1 LDHCANAVSYPK
13 PDRPVGRVNAI
24 TLRHLPLHLNCPAS
38 RAVNAVE
45 NDKQIASPAV
55 STSLISPTSSAA
67 LLHAYD
73 RKAYLNARFRHHR
86 DTEGDVM
93 RIAKIEDL
101 HCNAGWRDFSFLKI
115 TTDDGLV
122 GWSEFMENFGAEGL
136 SGVIGRLGE
145 RLIGMDPRPVEKITA
160 FLHGLTRQTPYGINQ
175 QAIAAIENALV
186 DIKAKALGIPVYEL
200 LGGPVR
206 DRLRLYWSHCGT
218 WRVSFA
224 DRIKDWTGFDPIRS
238 LADVE
243 HAGAEVAKRG
253 FKGLKTNIML
263 FDGPAPRIHMPGF
276 NGDGWPELNID
287 RSLVDAITAE
297 LGAFRNG
304 AGPGVGLHLDLNFN
318 FKTEGYIR
326 LAQALEPF
334 DLVWLEI
341 DSYDPAAL
349 ATIRRS
355 ARTRIAS
362 CESLYGR
369 RQFKPYLEQQAVDV
383 AIIDVAWNGILESA
397 KIAAMADAYEV
408 NVAPHNFN
416 GHLGSLMSAH
426 LCAAIPNFRVMEI
439 DIEDVPWKDD
449 LVTKPPVIEAGDLLL
464 PTGPGWGAEVNE
476 AVIRAHP
483 PARPVKWT
491 E

>member
-1 LDHCANAVSYPK
+1 
-13 PDRPVGRVNAI
+13 
-24 TLRHLPLHLNCPAS
+24 
-38 RAVNAVE
+38 
-45 NDKQIASPAV
+45 
-55 STSLISPTSSAA
+55 
-67 LLHAYD
+67 
-73 RKAYLNARFRHHR
+73 
-86 DTEGDVM
+86 M
-93 RIAKIEDL
+93 RIARIEDL

-122 GWSEFMENFGAEGL
+122 GWSEYMENFGAEGL
-136 SGVIGRLGE
+136 SGVIAALGE

-206 DRLRLYWSHCGT
+206 DRLQLYWSHCGT

-224 DRIKDWTGFDPIRS
+224 DRIKEWTGWDPIRS

-243 HAGAEVAKRG
+243 RAGAEVARRG
-253 FKGLKTNIML
+253 FKGLKTNIMR
-263 FDGPAPRIHMPGF
+263 FDAETPYIHMPGF
-276 NGDGWPELNID
+276 NGSGWPAVNID
-287 RSLVDAITAE
+287 RAIVDSLVAE
-297 LGAFRNG
+297 MSAFRAG
-304 AGPGVGLHLDLNFN
+304 AGPKVGLHVDLNFN
-318 FKTEGYIR
+318 FRTEGYIT

-341 DSYDPAAL
+341 DSYDSAAL

-369 RQFKPYLEQQAVDV
+369 RQFRPFLEQQAVDV

-397 KIAAMADAYEV
+397 KIAAMCDAYEV

-416 GHLGSLMSAH
+416 GHIGSLMSAH

-449 LVTKPPVIEAGDLLL
+449 LVTPVPVIENGEFLI
-464 PTGPGWGAEVNE
+464 PTGIGWGAEVNE
-476 AVIRAHP
+476 DVIRAHP
-483 PARPVKWT
+483 PLKPVKWRG
-491 E
+491 

>member
-1 LDHCANAVSYPK
+1 
-13 PDRPVGRVNAI
+13 
-24 TLRHLPLHLNCPAS
+24 
-38 RAVNAVE
+38 
-45 NDKQIASPAV
+45 
-55 STSLISPTSSAA
+55 
-67 LLHAYD
+67 
-73 RKAYLNARFRHHR
+73 
-86 DTEGDVM
+86 M

-101 HCNAGWRDFSFLKI
+101 HCNAGWRDFSFLKV
-115 TTDDGLV
+115 TTDEGLV

-136 SGVIGRLGE
+136 STVIQRLGE
-145 RLIGMDPRPVEKITA
+145 RIIGMDPRPVEKITA

-186 DIKAKALGIPVYEL
+186 DIKAKALGVPVYEM

-206 DRLRLYWSHCGT
+206 ERLQLYWSHCGT

-224 DRIKDWTGFDPIRS
+224 DKIKEWTGFEPIRS

-243 HAGAEVAKRG
+243 RAGAEVARRG
-253 FKGLKTNIML
+253 FKGLKTNIMR
-263 FDGPAPRIHMPGF
+263 FDTDPPSIHMPGF
-276 NGDGWPELNID
+276 NGPGWPALNID
-287 RSLVDAITAE
+287 SAVVKGLVAQMD
-297 LGAFRNG
+297 AFRRG
-304 AGPGVGLHLDLNFN
+304 AGPRVGLHLDLNFN

-341 DSYDPAAL
+341 DTYDPAAL
-349 ATIRRS
+349 AMIRRS

-362 CESLYGR
+362 LESLYGR
-369 RQFKPYLEQQAVDV
+369 RQFRPFLEQQSVDV
-383 AIIDVAWNGILESA
+383 AIIDVAWNGILESM

-426 LCAAIPNFRVMEI
+426 MCAAIPNFRVMEI
-439 DIEDVPWKDD
+439 DIEDVPWKDE
-449 LVTKPPVIEAGDLLL
+449 LVTPVPRIENGELLI
-464 PTGPGWGAEVNE
+464 PMGPGWGAEINE

-483 PARPVKWT
+483 PRR
-491 E
+491 

>member
-1 LDHCANAVSYPK
+1 
-13 PDRPVGRVNAI
+13 
-24 TLRHLPLHLNCPAS
+24 
-38 RAVNAVE
+38 
-45 NDKQIASPAV
+45 
-55 STSLISPTSSAA
+55 
-67 LLHAYD
+67 
-73 RKAYLNARFRHHR
+73 
-86 DTEGDVM
+86 M

-136 SGVIGRLGE
+136 STVIRRLGE
-145 RLIGMDPRPVEKITA
+145 RLIGMDPRPVERITA

-186 DIKAKALGIPVYEL
+186 DIKAKSLNIPVYEL
-200 LGGPVR
+200 LGGPIR

-224 DRIKDWTGFDPIRS
+224 DRIKEWTGYEPIRS

-243 HAGAEVAKRG
+243 RAGAEVAERG
-253 FKGLKTNIML
+253 FKGLKTNIMR
-263 FDGPAPRIHMPGF
+263 FDVDPPVIHMPGF
-276 NGDGWPELNID
+276 NGPGWPECNID
-287 RSLVDAITAE
+287 KPLIDALRAE
-297 LGAFRNG
+297 LSEFRRG

-326 LAQALEPF
+326 LAQALEEF

-341 DSYDPAAL
+341 DSYNPEAL

-355 ARTRIAS
+355 SRTPVAS
-362 CESLYGR
+362 LESLYGR
-369 RQFKPYLEQQAVDV
+369 RQFRPFLEQQAVDV
-383 AIIDVAWNGILESA
+383 AIIDVAWNGILESY

-416 GHLGSLMSAH
+416 GHIGSLMSAH

-449 LVTKPPVIEAGDLLL
+449 LVTAVPVIENGELLM
-464 PTGPGWGAEVNE
+464 PSGIGWGADVNE
-476 AVIRAHP
+476 EVIRAHP
-483 PARPVKWT
+483 PLRPIKWRS
-491 E
+491 